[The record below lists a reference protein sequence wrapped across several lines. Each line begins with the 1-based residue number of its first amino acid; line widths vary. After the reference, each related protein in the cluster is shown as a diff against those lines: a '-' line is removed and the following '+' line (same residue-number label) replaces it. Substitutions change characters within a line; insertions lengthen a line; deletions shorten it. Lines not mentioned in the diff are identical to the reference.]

1 MRMGWR
7 KIQGIGV
14 SEILFLILYTKNNI
28 YFSRFLEICLR
39 GISAASSLIST
50 HSIVGVSG
58 KGSDKDVSDKGSDK
72 DVSDKDVS
80 DKGLEK
86 GVS

>member
-58 KGSDKDVSDKGSDK
+58 KGSDKDVSDK
-72 DVSDKDVS
+72 DVS